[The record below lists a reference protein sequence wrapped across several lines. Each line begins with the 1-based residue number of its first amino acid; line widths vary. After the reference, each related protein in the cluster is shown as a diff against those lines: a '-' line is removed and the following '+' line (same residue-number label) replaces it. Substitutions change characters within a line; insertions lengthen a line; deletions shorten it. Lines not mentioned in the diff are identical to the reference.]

1 MNTNPNSHAHN
12 RRILMRASDAFPS
25 KYVKAA
31 DVKAKS
37 IIAVISHVAQEKVGQ
52 GQDQKE
58 KLILHFEGDNKPLV
72 INRTNW
78 ESLEDAF
85 GDSDEWAGH
94 KIKLYA
100 ARTQYQ
106 GKMVDAVRVQPIA
119 TKPAAKAAAEDE
131 FNDEMPPI

>member
-1 MNTNPNSHAHN
+1 
-12 RRILMRASDAFPS
+12 MRSNEAFPS
-25 KYVKAA
+25 KFVKAA

-37 IIAVISHVAQEKVGQ
+37 IVAVISHVAQEKVGQ
-52 GQDQKE
+52 GQDQKD
-58 KLILHFEGDNKPLV
+58 KLVLHFENEKSLV
-72 INRTNW
+72 LNRTNW
-78 ESLEDAF
+78 ETLEDAF

-119 TKPAAKAAAEDE
+119 SKPAPQAAEDPP
-131 FNDEMPPI
+131 FNDDLPI